1 MMVSFRGNLQ
11 LSKIYLFFALV
22 VERFME
28 VLVLTGA
35 KVVSAV
41 VLVLL

>member
-1 MMVSFRGNLQ
+1 
-11 LSKIYLFFALV
+11 
-22 VERFME
+22 ME

-41 VLVLL
+41 VLVLALAAMKLHLCYVVVFVQC